1 MDSSTMLLPSECD
14 MLLLLLLLSSA
25 DTEAIPRIQ
34 RVTREAEKRRMFQ

>member
-1 MDSSTMLLPSECD
+1 MLLPSECD
-14 MLLLLLLLSSA
+14 MLLLLLLLLSSA